1 MSAASDV
8 ATVLHTAGIGTLGD
22 TLFWGRGLT
31 DTPDTQIAVQ
41 QYSGFSPEIA
51 MTAVAG
57 QVIAERPRCQIVCR
71 AREYTVAEAQ
81 ARLAWNAL
89 TNYGAAPGAGSLM
102 HVTPVQSPFSMGPD
116 EQNRWKVGFNVDC
129 WIQGA

>member
-1 MSAASDV
+1 MSAASDL
-8 ATVLHTAGIGTLGD
+8 ATVLQTAGIGTLGD
-22 TLFWGRGLT
+22 DLFWGRGLT

-89 TNYGAAPGAGSLM
+89 TNYGAGSVLY
-102 HVTPVQSPFSMGPD
+102 VSPVQSPFYMGID
-116 EQNRWKVGFNVDC
+116 AQNRCLVGFNCDV
-129 WIQGA
+129 WIAGTL